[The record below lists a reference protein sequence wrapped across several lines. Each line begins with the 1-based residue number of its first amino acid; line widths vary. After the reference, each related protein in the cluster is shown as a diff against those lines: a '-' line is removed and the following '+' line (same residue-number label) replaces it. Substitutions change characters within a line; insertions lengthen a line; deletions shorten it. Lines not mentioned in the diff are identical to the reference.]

1 VDANPL
7 ERRIK
12 MSQPDLYNLCCR
24 YHGRKVRVTC
34 RDGSVHVGEI
44 TRIDRDKVWIRPN
57 GNTGGY
63 GLGFSEGFGRERF
76 RRERFGRERFGIG
89 FAFGAITGIAL
100 ASAFFW

>member
-76 RRERFGRERFGIG
+76 GRGRFGRERFGIG